1 MLVCSD
7 MDALYFYLQAF
18 IMLFA
23 IFDPLGSVPIFLSLT
38 AKMSESQR
46 KKVIKQSLTFAFALL
61 VAFAYFGWWLLS
73 FLGITFNDF
82 KIAGGLLLLV
92 LAVED
97 MVLERRRYRMVEA
110 EELAFVPLGTPLL
123 AGPGS
128 LVTVMILMKEFNLP
142 VAFLAIVSN
151 TLLAWVIFR
160 TSEKLSTYLGKT
172 GLRVIMKIMGLII
185 ISFAVKFIREG
196 ISDAFLT

>member
-1 MLVCSD
+1 
-7 MDALYFYLQAF
+7 
-18 IMLFA
+18 MLFA